1 MPTRLQSALHL
12 ACRSLSDMLKSSGAM
27 AGATLLSRLLGM
39 VRVMIYARFM
49 GDGPIASAFVY
60 AFQIPNLFRRLLG
73 EGALTAAFIP
83 LFKKKEK
90 TEGDKAMWQT
100 ANAVVS
106 ALVVASALV
115 VGGVMLGLSAMLMWG
130 EFDTHTRLMLELL
143 RVVFPYMLLVCLAAV
158 FMGMLNSRGYFF
170 IPAMGATLLNVVM
183 IATVL
188 FVAPRWGEDLG
199 EQIFALAFGVLVAGV
214 AQACFQLPYLYRE
227 GYRLRWVSPWSN
239 DSVREVVRKMIP
251 ATIGV
256 AAFQFNIIIT
266 QTLALWIERASGAKI
281 VASFEYAVRLMELP
295 QGVFGV
301 SLATFLLPTLAGLA
315 ADKQFPEFRANLR
328 RGMGYLF
335 FVNAIAVAMLMVLA
349 EPMVRLLFEYGE
361 FTAASTRR
369 ASFALM
375 CLAPSLLTYS
385 AVNVMARAF
394 YALGD
399 TKVPMQISAVCLCLN
414 IVLLLPL
421 IFIFPKGLQAGAL
434 GVANALSS
442 LLNVGLLSYAL
453 KRKMAK
459 WEIQSLLRPVAGMLL
474 AAGVAGGVA
483 WFLHD
488 QWVANLGYETVW
500 LKIGEVFVPA
510 IVAALF
516 YCGITT
522 AIGLREARDLFA
534 LIQKNQVED

>member
-1 MPTRLQSALHL
+1 MPTRLESALHL
-12 ACRSLSDMLKSSGAM
+12 ACRALSDMLKSSGAM

-83 LFKKKEK
+83 LFKNKEK
-90 TEGDKAMWQT
+90 TEGDKAMWHT

-115 VGGVMLGLSAMLMWG
+115 VGLVMLGLSAVLMWG

-158 FMGMLNSRGYFF
+158 FMGMLNSRGHFF

-188 FVAPRWGEDLG
+188 LVAPRWGDDLG

-214 AQACFQLPYLYRE
+214 AQAAFQVPYLYRE
-227 GYRLRWVSPWSN
+227 GYRLRWVAPWRN

-266 QTLALWIERASGAKI
+266 QTLAFWVERASGTQI

-315 ADKQFPEFRANLR
+315 ADKQFPEFRENLR

-335 FVNAIAVAMLMVLA
+335 FVNAIAAAMLMVLA
-349 EPMVRLLFEYGE
+349 EPMVRLLFQHGA
-361 FTAASTRR
+361 FTADSTRR

-394 YALGD
+394 YAMGD

-414 IVLLLPL
+414 IVVLLPL
-421 IFIFPKGLQAGAL
+421 IFIFPKGLEAGAL

-453 KRKMAK
+453 KRKMPK
-459 WEIQSLLRPVAGMLL
+459 WEVQSLLRPFAGMLL
-474 AAGVAGGVA
+474 AAVVAGGVA
-483 WFLHD
+483 WFLHG

-500 LKIGEVFVPA
+500 LKIGEVFAPA
-510 IVAALF
+510 IVAALV
-516 YCGITT
+516 YWGITA

-534 LIQKNQVED
+534 LIQKKQAAD

>member
-1 MPTRLQSALHL
+1 
-12 ACRSLSDMLKSSGAM
+12 MLKSSGAM

-39 VRVMIYARFM
+39 VRVMVYARFM
-49 GDGPIASAFVY
+49 GDGPVASAFVY

-83 LFKKKEK
+83 LFKHKEK
-90 TEGDKAMWQT
+90 TEGEKAMWHT

-106 ALVVASALV
+106 GLVVAATLV
-115 VGGVMLGLSAMLMWG
+115 VGLVMLGISMALMWG
-130 EFDTHTRLMLELL
+130 EFSEHTQLMLKLL

-158 FMGMLNSRGYFF
+158 FMGMLNSRGFFF

-188 FVAPRWGEDLG
+188 FVAPSWGEKL
-199 EQIFALAFGVLVAGV
+199 EVQIFALAFGVLVAGV
-214 AQACFQLPYLYRE
+214 AQAGFQLPYLMRE
-227 GYRLRWVSPWSN
+227 GYRPRWVTPWRN

-266 QTLALWIERASGAKI
+266 QTLAFWIERSTGSKI

-315 ADKQFPEFRANLR
+315 AEKKFPEFRENLQ

-335 FVNAIAVAMLMVLA
+335 FVNAIAAAMLIVLA
-349 EPMVRLLFEYGE
+349 EPMVRLLFERGA
-361 FTAASTRR
+361 FTADSTER

-375 CLAPSLLTYS
+375 CLAPGLLTYS

-394 YALGD
+394 YAMGD
-399 TKVPMQISAVCLCLN
+399 TKVPMQISAVCLGLN
-414 IVLLLPL
+414 LIIVVPM
-421 IFIFPKGLQAGAL
+421 IFTFPKGQQAGAL
-434 GVANALSS
+434 GVANVASS
-442 LLNVGLLSYAL
+442 LVNVALLSYAL
-453 KRKMAK
+453 KRKMPK
-459 WEIQSLLRPVAGMLL
+459 WRFGPLIKPLFGMLL
-474 AAGVAGGVA
+474 TAGFAGVLA
-483 WFLHD
+483 WFLHAE
-488 QWVANLGYETVW
+488 WVARLGTETVW
-500 LKIGEVFVPA
+500 HRIGEVFAPA
-510 IVAALF
+510 IPAALV
-516 YCGITT
+516 YWGITS
-522 AIGLREARDLFA
+522 AMGIREARDFVA
-534 LIQKNQVED
+534 LVRNRRSQD

>member
-12 ACRSLSDMLKSSGAM
+12 ACRALSDMLKSSGAM

-83 LFKKKEK
+83 LFKNKEK
-90 TEGDKAMWQT
+90 TEGDKAMWHT

-106 ALVVASALV
+106 ALVVISALV
-115 VGGVMLGLSAMLMWG
+115 IGVVMLGLSAALMWG

-188 FVAPRWGEDLG
+188 LVAPRWGEDLG
-199 EQIFALAFGVLVAGV
+199 DQIFALAFGVLVAGV
-214 AQACFQLPYLYRE
+214 AQAGFQLPYLYRE
-227 GYRLRWVSPWSN
+227 GYRLRWVAPWRN

-266 QTLALWIERASGAKI
+266 QTLAFWIERASGTKI

-315 ADKQFPEFRANLR
+315 AEKQFPEFRENLR

-335 FVNAIAVAMLMVLA
+335 FVNAIAAAMLMVLA
-349 EPMVRLLFEYGE
+349 VPMVRLLFEHGA
-361 FTAASTRR
+361 FTADSTRR

-414 IVLLLPL
+414 IVVLLPL
-421 IFIFPKGLQAGAL
+421 IFMFPKGLQAGAL

-453 KRKMAK
+453 KRKMPK
-459 WEIQSLLRPVAGMLL
+459 WEIQSLLRPLAGMLL
-474 AAGVAGGVA
+474 AAVVAGGVA
-483 WFLHD
+483 WFLHG

-500 LKIGEVFVPA
+500 LKIGEVFAPA
-510 IVAALF
+510 IVAALV
-516 YCGITT
+516 YWGITA

-534 LIQKNQVED
+534 LIRKNQAED

>member
-12 ACRSLSDMLKSSGAM
+12 ACRTLSDMLKSSGAM

-83 LFKKKEK
+83 LFKNKEK
-90 TEGDKAMWQT
+90 TEGDKAMWHT

-106 ALVVASALV
+106 ALVAASALV
-115 VGGVMLGLSAMLMWG
+115 VGGVMLGLSAVLMWG

-158 FMGMLNSRGYFF
+158 FMGMLNSRGHFF

-188 FVAPRWGEDLG
+188 LVAPRWGDDLG

-214 AQACFQLPYLYRE
+214 AQAAFQVPYLYRE
-227 GYRLRWVSPWSN
+227 GYRLRWVAPWRN

-266 QTLALWIERASGAKI
+266 QTLAFWIERASGTQI

-315 ADKQFPEFRANLR
+315 ADKQFPEFRENLR

-335 FVNAIAVAMLMVLA
+335 FVNAIAAAMLMVLA
-349 EPMVRLLFEYGE
+349 EPMVRLLFQHGA
-361 FTAASTRR
+361 FTADSTRR

-394 YALGD
+394 YAIGD

-414 IVLLLPL
+414 IVVLLPL
-421 IFIFPKGLQAGAL
+421 IFMFPKGLEAGAL

-453 KRKMAK
+453 KRKMPK
-459 WEIQSLLRPVAGMLL
+459 WEVQSLLRPLAGMLL
-474 AAGVAGGVA
+474 AAVVAGGVA
-483 WFLHD
+483 WFLHG

-510 IVAALF
+510 IVAALV
-516 YCGITT
+516 YWGITA

-534 LIQKNQVED
+534 LIRKNQAED

>member
-12 ACRSLSDMLKSSGAM
+12 ACRALSDMLKSSGAM

-83 LFKKKEK
+83 LFKNKET
-90 TEGDKAMWQT
+90 TEGDKAMWHT

-106 ALVVASALV
+106 ALVVISALV
-115 VGGVMLGLSAMLMWG
+115 IGVVMLGLSAALMWG

-188 FVAPRWGEDLG
+188 LVAPRWGEDLC

-214 AQACFQLPYLYRE
+214 AQAGFQLPYLYRE
-227 GYRLRWVSPWSN
+227 GYRLRWVTPWRN

-266 QTLALWIERASGAKI
+266 QTLAFWIERASGTKI

-315 ADKQFPEFRANLR
+315 AEKQFPEFRENLR

-335 FVNAIAVAMLMVLA
+335 FVNAIAAAMLMVLA
-349 EPMVRLLFEYGE
+349 VPMVRLLFEHGA
-361 FTAASTRR
+361 FTADSTRR

-414 IVLLLPL
+414 IVVLLPL
-421 IFIFPKGLQAGAL
+421 IFMFPKGLQAGAL

-453 KRKMAK
+453 KRKMPK
-459 WEIQSLLRPVAGMLL
+459 WEIQSLLRPLAGMLL
-474 AAGVAGGVA
+474 AAVVAGGVA
-483 WFLHD
+483 WFLHG

-500 LKIGEVFVPA
+500 LKIGEVFAPA
-510 IVAALF
+510 IVAALV
-516 YCGITT
+516 YWGITA

-534 LIQKNQVED
+534 LIRKNQAED

>member
-12 ACRSLSDMLKSSGAM
+12 ACRALSDMLKSSGAM

-83 LFKKKEK
+83 LFKNKEK
-90 TEGDKAMWQT
+90 TEGDKAMWHT

-106 ALVVASALV
+106 ALVVISALV
-115 VGGVMLGLSAMLMWG
+115 IGVVMLGLSAALMWG

-188 FVAPRWGEDLG
+188 LVAPRWGEDLG

-214 AQACFQLPYLYRE
+214 AQAAFQLPYLYRE
-227 GYRLRWVSPWSN
+227 GYRLRWVAPWRN

-266 QTLALWIERASGAKI
+266 QTLAFWIERSSGVQI

-315 ADKQFPEFRANLR
+315 ADKQFPEFRDNLR

-335 FVNAIAVAMLMVLA
+335 FVNAIAAAMLMVLA
-349 EPMVRLLFEYGE
+349 EPMVRLLFEHGE
-361 FTAASTRR
+361 FTAVSTRR

-414 IVLLLPL
+414 IVVLLPL
-421 IFIFPKGLQAGAL
+421 IFMFPKGLQAGAL

-453 KRKMAK
+453 KRKMPK

-474 AAGVAGGVA
+474 AAVVAGGVA
-483 WFLHD
+483 WFLHG

-500 LKIGEVFVPA
+500 LKIGEVFAPA
-510 IVAALF
+510 IVAALV
-516 YCGITT
+516 YWGITA

-534 LIQKNQVED
+534 LIRKNQAED

>member
-12 ACRSLSDMLKSSGAM
+12 ACRALSDMLKSSGAM

-83 LFKKKEK
+83 LFKNKEK
-90 TEGDKAMWQT
+90 TEGDKAMWHT

-106 ALVVASALV
+106 ALVVISALV
-115 VGGVMLGLSAMLMWG
+115 IGVVMLGLSAALMWG

-188 FVAPRWGEDLG
+188 LVAPRWGEDLG

-214 AQACFQLPYLYRE
+214 AQAGFQLPYLYRE
-227 GYRLRWVSPWSN
+227 GYRLRWVTPWRN

-266 QTLALWIERASGAKI
+266 QTLAFWIERASGTKI

-315 ADKQFPEFRANLR
+315 AEKQFPEFRENLR

-335 FVNAIAVAMLMVLA
+335 FVNAIAAAMLMVLA
-349 EPMVRLLFEYGE
+349 VPMVRLLFEHGE
-361 FTAASTRR
+361 FTADSTRR

-414 IVLLLPL
+414 IVVLLPL
-421 IFIFPKGLQAGAL
+421 IFIFPKELQAGAL

-442 LLNVGLLSYAL
+442 LLNAGLLSYAL
-453 KRKMAK
+453 KRKMPK
-459 WEIQSLLRPVAGMLL
+459 WEIQSLLRPLAGMLL
-474 AAGVAGGVA
+474 AAVVAGGVA
-483 WFLHD
+483 WFLHG

-500 LKIGEVFVPA
+500 LKIGEVFAPA
-510 IVAALF
+510 IVAALV
-516 YCGITT
+516 YWGITA

-534 LIQKNQVED
+534 LIRKNQAED

>member
-12 ACRSLSDMLKSSGAM
+12 ACRALSDMLKSSGAM

-83 LFKKKEK
+83 LFKNKEK
-90 TEGDKAMWQT
+90 TEGDKAMWHT

-106 ALVVASALV
+106 ALVVISSLV
-115 VGGVMLGLSAMLMWG
+115 IGVVMLGLSAALMWG

-188 FVAPRWGEDLG
+188 LVAPRWGEDLG

-214 AQACFQLPYLYRE
+214 AQAGFQLPYLYRE
-227 GYRLRWVSPWSN
+227 GYRLRWVAPWRN

-266 QTLALWIERASGAKI
+266 QTLAFWIERASGTKI

-315 ADKQFPEFRANLR
+315 AEKQFPEFRENLR

-335 FVNAIAVAMLMVLA
+335 FVNAIAAAMLMVLA
-349 EPMVRLLFEYGE
+349 VPMVRLLFEHGA
-361 FTAASTRR
+361 FTADSTRR

-414 IVLLLPL
+414 IVVLLPL
-421 IFIFPKGLQAGAL
+421 IFMFPKGLQAGAL

-453 KRKMAK
+453 KRKMPK
-459 WEIQSLLRPVAGMLL
+459 WEIQSLLRPLAGMLL
-474 AAGVAGGVA
+474 AAVVAGGVA
-483 WFLHD
+483 WFLHG

-500 LKIGEVFVPA
+500 LKIGEVFAPA
-510 IVAALF
+510 IVAALV
-516 YCGITT
+516 YWGITA

-534 LIQKNQVED
+534 LIRKNQAED

>member
-1 MPTRLQSALHL
+1 
-12 ACRSLSDMLKSSGAM
+12 
-27 AGATLLSRLLGM
+27 
-39 VRVMIYARFM
+39 
-49 GDGPIASAFVY
+49 
-60 AFQIPNLFRRLLG
+60 
-73 EGALTAAFIP
+73 
-83 LFKKKEK
+83 
-90 TEGDKAMWQT
+90 
-100 ANAVVS
+100 
-106 ALVVASALV
+106 
-115 VGGVMLGLSAMLMWG
+115 
-130 EFDTHTRLMLELL
+130 
-143 RVVFPYMLLVCLAAV
+143 VVFPYMLLVCLAAV

-188 FVAPRWGEDLG
+188 LVAPRWGDDLG

-214 AQACFQLPYLYRE
+214 AQAGFQLPYLYRE
-227 GYRLRWVSPWSN
+227 GYRLRWVTPWRN

-266 QTLALWIERASGAKI
+266 QTLAFWIERSSGTQI

-315 ADKQFPEFRANLR
+315 AEKQFPEFRDNLR

-335 FVNAIAVAMLMVLA
+335 FVNAIAAAMLMVLA
-349 EPMVRLLFEYGE
+349 EPMVRLLFQHGA
-361 FTAASTRR
+361 FTADSTRR

-414 IVLLLPL
+414 IVVLLPL
-421 IFIFPKGLQAGAL
+421 IFMFPKGLQAGAL

-453 KRKMAK
+453 KRKMPK

-474 AAGVAGGVA
+474 AAVVAGGVA
-483 WFLHD
+483 WFLHG
-488 QWVANLGYETVW
+488 QWVVNLGYETVL
-500 LKIGEVFVPA
+500 LKIGEVFAPA
-510 IVAALF
+510 VVAALV
-516 YCGITT
+516 YWGITA
-522 AIGLREARDLFA
+522 AIGLREARDLFT
-534 LIQKNQVED
+534 LIRKNQAED

>member
-12 ACRSLSDMLKSSGAM
+12 ACRALSDMLKSSGAM

-83 LFKKKEK
+83 LFKNKET
-90 TEGDKAMWQT
+90 TEGDKAMWHT

-106 ALVVASALV
+106 ALVVISALV
-115 VGGVMLGLSAMLMWG
+115 IGVVMLGLSAALMWG

-188 FVAPRWGEDLG
+188 LVAPRWGEDLG

-214 AQACFQLPYLYRE
+214 AQAGFQLPYLYRE
-227 GYRLRWVSPWSN
+227 GYRLRWVTPWRN

-266 QTLALWIERASGAKI
+266 QTLAFWIERASGTKI

-315 ADKQFPEFRANLR
+315 AEKQFPEFRENLR

-335 FVNAIAVAMLMVLA
+335 FVNAIAAAMLMVLA
-349 EPMVRLLFEYGE
+349 VPMVRLLFEHGA
-361 FTAASTRR
+361 FTADSTRR

-414 IVLLLPL
+414 IVVLLPL
-421 IFIFPKGLQAGAL
+421 IFMFPKGLQAGAL

-453 KRKMAK
+453 KRKMPK
-459 WEIQSLLRPVAGMLL
+459 WEIQSLLRPLAGMLL
-474 AAGVAGGVA
+474 AAVVAGGVA
-483 WFLHD
+483 WFLHG

-500 LKIGEVFVPA
+500 LKIGEVFAPA
-510 IVAALF
+510 IVAALV
-516 YCGITT
+516 YWGITA

-534 LIQKNQVED
+534 LIRKNQAED

>member
-12 ACRSLSDMLKSSGAM
+12 ACRALSDMLKSSGAM

-83 LFKKKEK
+83 LFKNKEK
-90 TEGDKAMWQT
+90 TEGDKAMWHT

-106 ALVVASALV
+106 ALVVISSLV
-115 VGGVMLGLSAMLMWG
+115 IGVVMLGLSAALMWG

-188 FVAPRWGEDLG
+188 LVAPRWGEDLS

-214 AQACFQLPYLYRE
+214 AQAGFQLPYLYRE
-227 GYRLRWVSPWSN
+227 GYRLRWVTPWRN

-266 QTLALWIERASGAKI
+266 QTLAFWIERSSGAQI

-301 SLATFLLPTLAGLA
+301 SLATFLLPTLAGMA
-315 ADKQFPEFRANLR
+315 AEKQFPEFRENLR

-335 FVNAIAVAMLMVLA
+335 FVNAIAAAMLMVLA
-349 EPMVRLLFEYGE
+349 VPMVRLLLEHGA
-361 FTAASTRR
+361 FTADSTRR

-414 IVLLLPL
+414 IVVLLPL
-421 IFIFPKGLQAGAL
+421 IFMFPKGLQAGAL

-453 KRKMAK
+453 KRKMPK

-474 AAGVAGGVA
+474 AAVVAGGVA
-483 WFLHD
+483 WFLHG

-500 LKIGEVFVPA
+500 LKIGEVFAPA
-510 IVAALF
+510 IVAALV
-516 YCGITT
+516 YWGITA

-534 LIQKNQVED
+534 LIRKNQAED

>member
-1 MPTRLQSALHL
+1 
-12 ACRSLSDMLKSSGAM
+12 MLKSSGAM

-39 VRVMIYARFM
+39 VRVMVYARFM
-49 GDGPIASAFVY
+49 GDGPVASAFVY

-83 LFKKKEK
+83 LFKHKEK
-90 TEGDKAMWQT
+90 TEGEKAMWHT

-106 ALVVASALV
+106 GLVVAATLV
-115 VGGVMLGLSAMLMWG
+115 VGLVMLGISMALMWG
-130 EFDTHTRLMLELL
+130 EFSEHTQLMLKLL

-158 FMGMLNSRGYFF
+158 FMGMLNSRGFFF
-170 IPAMGATLLNVVM
+170 IPAMGATLLNMVM

-188 FVAPRWGEDLG
+188 FVAPSWGEKL
-199 EQIFALAFGVLVAGV
+199 EVQIFALAFGVLVAGV
-214 AQACFQLPYLYRE
+214 AQAGFQLPYLMRE
-227 GYRLRWVSPWSN
+227 GYRPRWVTPWRN

-266 QTLALWIERASGAKI
+266 QTLAFWIERSTGSKI

-315 ADKQFPEFRANLR
+315 AEKKFPEFRENLQ

-335 FVNAIAVAMLMVLA
+335 FVNAIAAAMLIVLA
-349 EPMVRLLFEYGE
+349 EPMVRLLFERGA
-361 FTAASTRR
+361 FTADSTER

-394 YALGD
+394 YAMGD
-399 TKVPMQISAVCLCLN
+399 TKVPMQISAVCLGLN
-414 IVLLLPL
+414 LIIVVPM
-421 IFIFPKGLQAGAL
+421 IFTFPKGQQAGAL
-434 GVANALSS
+434 GLANVASS
-442 LLNVGLLSYAL
+442 LVNVALLSYAL
-453 KRKMAK
+453 KRKMPK
-459 WEIQSLLRPVAGMLL
+459 WRFGPLIKPLVGMLL
-474 AAGVAGGVA
+474 TAGVAGVFA
-483 WFLHD
+483 WFLHAE
-488 QWVANLGYETVW
+488 WVARLEAETVW
-500 LKIGEVFVPA
+500 HRIGEVFAPA
-510 IVAALF
+510 IPAALV
-516 YCGITT
+516 YWWITSAMGI
-522 AIGLREARDLFA
+522 REARDFVTLVRNRRS
-534 LIQKNQVED
+534 QD

>member
-12 ACRSLSDMLKSSGAM
+12 ACRALSDMLKSSGAM

-83 LFKKKEK
+83 LFKNKEK
-90 TEGDKAMWQT
+90 TEGDKAMWHT

-106 ALVVASALV
+106 ALVVISALV
-115 VGGVMLGLSAMLMWG
+115 IGVVMLGLSAALMWG

-188 FVAPRWGEDLG
+188 LVAPRWGEDLG

-214 AQACFQLPYLYRE
+214 AQAAFQVPYLYRE
-227 GYRLRWVSPWSN
+227 GYRLRWVAPWRN

-266 QTLALWIERASGAKI
+266 QTLAFWIERASGTKI

-315 ADKQFPEFRANLR
+315 AEKQFPEFRENLR

-335 FVNAIAVAMLMVLA
+335 FVNAIAAAMLMVLA
-349 EPMVRLLFEYGE
+349 VPMVRLLFEHGA
-361 FTAASTRR
+361 FTADSTRR

-414 IVLLLPL
+414 IVVLLPL
-421 IFIFPKGLQAGAL
+421 IFMFPKGLQAGAL

-453 KRKMAK
+453 KRKMPK
-459 WEIQSLLRPVAGMLL
+459 WEIQSLLRPLAGMLL
-474 AAGVAGGVA
+474 AAVVAGGVA
-483 WFLHD
+483 WFLHG

-500 LKIGEVFVPA
+500 LKIGEVFAPA
-510 IVAALF
+510 IVAALV
-516 YCGITT
+516 YWGITA

-534 LIQKNQVED
+534 LIRKNQAED

>member
-1 MPTRLQSALHL
+1 
-12 ACRSLSDMLKSSGAM
+12 MLKSSGAM

-39 VRVMIYARFM
+39 VRVMVYARFM
-49 GDGPIASAFVY
+49 GDGAIASAFVY

-83 LFKKKEK
+83 LFKNKEK
-90 TEGDKAMWQT
+90 TEGDKAMWHT

-106 ALVVASALV
+106 ALVVISALV
-115 VGGVMLGLSAMLMWG
+115 IGVVMLGLSAALMW
-130 EFDTHTRLMLELL
+130 EFDKDTRLMLELL
-143 RVVFPYMLLVCLAAV
+143 RVVFPYMLLVCLTAV

-188 FVAPRWGEDLG
+188 LVAPHWGEDLG

-214 AQACFQLPYLYRE
+214 AQAAFQLPYLFRE
-227 GYRLRWVSPWSN
+227 GYRLRWVSPWRN

-266 QTLALWIERASGAKI
+266 QTLAFWIERASDAKI

-315 ADKQFPEFRANLR
+315 ADKQFSEFRDNLR

-335 FVNAIAVAMLMVLA
+335 FVNALAAAMLMVLA
-349 EPMVRLLFEYGE
+349 VPMVRLLFERGA
-361 FTAASTRR
+361 FNGDSTAR
-369 ASFALM
+369 AGFALM
-375 CLAPSLLTYS
+375 CLSPSLLTYS

-399 TKVPMQISAVCLCLN
+399 TKVPMQISVVSLCLN
-414 IVLLLPL
+414 VVLLVPL
-421 IFIFPKGLQAGAL
+421 IFMFPKGYQAGAL
-434 GVANALSS
+434 GVANAISS

-453 KRKMAK
+453 KRKMPK
-459 WEIQSLLRPVAGMLL
+459 WEIQSLLRPLGGMLL
-474 AAGVAGGVA
+474 AAGVAGGIA
-483 WFLHD
+483 WVLHG
-488 QWVANLGYETVW
+488 QWMEQFGNESVW
-500 LKIGEVFVPA
+500 LKIGEVFGPA
-510 IVAALF
+510 IVAALV
-516 YCGITT
+516 YWGITA
-522 AIGLREARDLFA
+522 AIGLREARDLSA
-534 LIQKNQVED
+534 LVRRTRAGE

>member
-1 MPTRLQSALHL
+1 MPTRLESALHL
-12 ACRSLSDMLKSSGAM
+12 ACRALSDMLKSSGAM

-39 VRVMIYARFM
+39 VRVIIYARFM

-83 LFKKKEK
+83 LFKNKEK
-90 TEGDKAMWQT
+90 TEGDKAMWHT

-115 VGGVMLGLSAMLMWG
+115 VGLVMLGLSAVLMWG

-158 FMGMLNSRGYFF
+158 FMGMLNSRGHFF

-188 FVAPRWGEDLG
+188 LVAPRWGDDLG

-214 AQACFQLPYLYRE
+214 AQAAFQVPYLYRE
-227 GYRLRWVSPWSN
+227 GYRLRWVAPWRN

-266 QTLALWIERASGAKI
+266 QTLAFWVERVSGTQI

-315 ADKQFPEFRANLR
+315 ADKQFPEFRENLR

-335 FVNAIAVAMLMVLA
+335 FVNAIAAAMLMVLA
-349 EPMVRLLFEYGE
+349 EPMVRLLFQHGA
-361 FTAASTRR
+361 FTADSTRR

-394 YALGD
+394 YAMGD

-414 IVLLLPL
+414 IVVLLPL
-421 IFIFPKGLQAGAL
+421 IFIFPKGLEAGAL

-453 KRKMAK
+453 KRKMPK
-459 WEIQSLLRPVAGMLL
+459 WEVQSLLRPFAGMLL
-474 AAGVAGGVA
+474 AAVVAGGVA
-483 WFLHD
+483 WFLHG

-500 LKIGEVFVPA
+500 LKIGEVFAPA
-510 IVAALF
+510 IVAALV
-516 YCGITT
+516 YWGITA

-534 LIQKNQVED
+534 LIQKKQAED

>member
-12 ACRSLSDMLKSSGAM
+12 ACRALSDMLKSSGAM

-83 LFKKKEK
+83 LFKNKE
-90 TEGDKAMWQT
+90 TSEGDKAMWHT

-106 ALVVASALV
+106 ALVVISALV
-115 VGGVMLGLSAMLMWG
+115 IGVVMLGLSAALMWG

-188 FVAPRWGEDLG
+188 LVAPRWGEDLG

-214 AQACFQLPYLYRE
+214 AQAGFQLPYLYRE
-227 GYRLRWVSPWSN
+227 GYRLRWVTPWRN

-266 QTLALWIERASGAKI
+266 QTLAFWIERASGTKI

-315 ADKQFPEFRANLR
+315 AEKQFPEFRENLR

-335 FVNAIAVAMLMVLA
+335 FVNAIAAAMLMVLA
-349 EPMVRLLFEYGE
+349 EPMVRILFEHGA
-361 FTAASTRR
+361 FTADSTRR

-414 IVLLLPL
+414 IVVLLPL
-421 IFIFPKGLQAGAL
+421 IFMFPKGLQAGAL

-453 KRKMAK
+453 KRKMPK

-474 AAGVAGGVA
+474 AAVVAGGVA
-483 WFLHD
+483 WFLHG

-500 LKIGEVFVPA
+500 LKIGEVFAPA
-510 IVAALF
+510 IVAALV
-516 YCGITT
+516 YWGITA

-534 LIQKNQVED
+534 LIRKNQAED

>member
-1 MPTRLQSALHL
+1 
-12 ACRSLSDMLKSSGAM
+12 MLKSSGAM

-39 VRVMIYARFM
+39 VRVMVYARFM

-60 AFQIPNLFRRLLG
+60 AFQVPNLFRRLLG

-83 LFKKKEK
+83 LFKHKEK
-90 TEGDKAMWQT
+90 TEGEKAMWHT

-115 VGGVMLGLSAMLMWG
+115 VGMVMLGISLALVCVDFG
-130 EFDTHTRLMLELL
+130 EHTRLMLELL

-158 FMGMLNSRGYFF
+158 FMGMLNSRGFFF

-188 FVAPRWGEDLG
+188 FVAPGWGEDLG
-199 EQIFALAFGVLVAGV
+199 EQIFALAFGLLVAGV
-214 AQACFQLPYLYRE
+214 AQAGFQLPFLFKN
-227 GYRLRWVSPWSN
+227 GYRLKWVAPWRN

-266 QTLALWIERASGAKI
+266 QTLAFWLERATGSKI

-315 ADKQFPEFRANLR
+315 AEKKYPEFRENLQ

-335 FVNAIAVAMLMVLA
+335 FANAIAVAMLIVLA
-349 EPMVRLLFEYGE
+349 EPMVRLLFERGAFSAE
-361 FTAASTRR
+361 STKR

-375 CLAPSLLTYS
+375 CLAPGLLTYS
-385 AVNVMARAF
+385 TVNVMARAF
-394 YALGD
+394 YAMGD
-399 TKVPMQISAVCLCLN
+399 TKVPMQISAVCLGLN
-414 IVLLLPL
+414 LIILVPL
-421 IFIFPKGLQAGAL
+421 IFMFPKGSQAGAL
-434 GVANALSS
+434 GVANVASS
-442 LLNVGLLSYAL
+442 LVNVWLLSYAL
-453 KRKMAK
+453 KRKMPK
-459 WEIQSLLRPVAGMLL
+459 WQFMPLVKPLIGMLL
-474 AAGVAGGVA
+474 AAGIAGAVA
-483 WFLHD
+483 WFLFGE
-488 QWVANLGYETVW
+488 WTARWGNETIW
-500 LKIGEVFVPA
+500 LKIGEVFGPA
-510 IVAALF
+510 IVAALV
-516 YCGITT
+516 YWGITA
-522 AIGLREARDLFA
+522 AIRLREARDLIA
-534 LIQKNQVED
+534 LLRNQP